1 MSMNLIPGI
10 QSTSSALTAEK
21 LRLDMVAQNIA
32 NANTTQDLNGEVY
45 KRKEVIFE
53 SSLKRAE
60 NGNVYKGVSV
70 VEIRDDNSP
79 GKKVYR
85 PGHPHADERGMVQMP
100 NVEVT
105 KEMVDL
111 ITASRSYEAN
121 LTVVRTARQMAQ
133 QALRIGR

>member
-60 NGNVYKGVSV
+60 NGNVYKGVNV

>member
-60 NGNVYKGVSV
+60 NGNVYKGVNV

-121 LTVVRTARQMAQ
+121 LTLVRTARQMAQ

>member
-60 NGNVYKGVSV
+60 NGNVYKGVNV

-85 PGHPHADERGMVQMP
+85 PGHPHADERGKVQMP

>member
-32 NANTTQDLNGEVY
+32 NANTTQDVNGEVY

-53 SSLKRAE
+53 ADLKRAE
-60 NGNVYKGVSV
+60 NGTVYKGVKV

>member
-1 MSMNLIPGI
+1 MAMNLIPGI
-10 QSTSSALTAEK
+10 QATSSALSAEK
-21 LRLDMVAQNIA
+21 IRLDMVAQNIA
-32 NANTTQDLNGEVY
+32 NANTTQDINGEVY
-45 KRKEVIFE
+45 KRKEVVFE
-53 SSLKRAE
+53 SDLRRAE
-60 NGNVYKGVSV
+60 NGTVYKGVKV
-70 VEIRDDNSP
+70 AEIRDDDSP
-79 GKKVYR
+79 GKKIYR

>member
-1 MSMNLIPGI
+1 MNLIPGI

-60 NGNVYKGVSV
+60 NGNVYKGVNV

>member
-10 QSTSSALTAEK
+10 QATSSALTAEK

-32 NANTTQDLNGEVY
+32 NANTTQDLNGDVY

-53 SSLKRAE
+53 SNLKRAE
-60 NGNVYKGVSV
+60 NGNVYKGVNV
-70 VEIRDDNSP
+70 VEIRDDDSP
-79 GKKVYR
+79 GKKIYR

-133 QALRIGR
+133 QALRIGK